1 MNKDV
6 VAIFIVYLS
15 SRYGKE
21 APLTVTRGN
30 VHRFLG
36 MSIDYS
42 IDGKV
47 QTNISH

>member
-6 VAIFIVYLS
+6 VSIVIDYLS

-21 APLTVTRGN
+21 APLTVTRGKL
-30 VHRFLG
+30 HRFIG